1 MMQWML
7 HCSLT
12 NGWPWKLRHSIK
24 VSVALQEIT
33 PFWVVHHHIR
43 SFWNSFSARGLC
55 SHEPST
61 RRWHLWG
68 IVQPSWYKNYQH
80 NSAGFVLLDEGSTIY
95 RMHWSR
101 LVLVG
106 KSSCTLHT
114 CCWTTPSRWPQ
125 SWHADLQVLCNAVS
139 NAGRVVWYDLLW
151 CDITASHVFYLY
163 TCNSII

>member
-33 PFWVVHHHIR
+33 PFWVVHHHVR

-68 IVQPSWYKNYQH
+68 IVKPSWYRNYQH
-80 NSAGFVLLDEGSTIY
+80 NSARFVLLDEGSAITECIKV
-95 RMHWSR
+95 HLFWFGNPP
-101 LVLVG
+101 VH
-106 KSSCTLHT
+106 CTLADGPLPQDDLNHDMEIFK
-114 CCWTTPSRWPQ
+114 CCAMQHQILEEWFGMIFCG
-125 SWHADLQVLCNAVS
+125 V
-139 NAGRVVWYDLLW
+139 
-151 CDITASHVFYLY
+151 I
-163 TCNSII
+163 